1 MQLFICRVSSFNPST
16 SLCLSFDV
24 YQWFDTFLHL
34 LIILSDGVVAESLL
48 IEPMMNIIIDYLKNV
63 TQGVG
68 MILTKIDGENKGKI

>member
-1 MQLFICRVSSFNPST
+1 M
-16 SLCLSFDV
+16 
-24 YQWFDTFLHL
+24 FLNL